1 MKFSFY
7 LILFTLG
14 AKSKVVSFAPGTDE
28 SDKEDK
34 HGNKMNKSTTNLFSS
49 WFLRFAHNK
58 NVSVLF
64 PLVFLVMA

>member
-1 MKFSFY
+1 

-34 HGNKMNKSTTNLFSS
+34 HGNKMKKARQICFS
-49 WFLRFAHNK
+49 LGFAQNY
-58 NVSVLF
+58 VSVLYPRYF
-64 PLVFLVMA
+64 FGYGTILLF